1 MDPVIYLSVSLIK
14 EYVRELRENLK
25 NKIRAI
31 GVILVVTIN
40 SQKNILILDESPLIP
55 NIILPIFIILGIAEI
70 NNKSAPE

>member
-1 MDPVIYLSVSLIK
+1 M
-14 EYVRELRENLK
+14 ENLK
-25 NKIRAI
+25 HKIRAI

>member
-1 MDPVIYLSVSLIK
+1 MDPVIYLSLSLIK

-25 NKIRAI
+25 HKIRAI

-55 NIILPIFIILGIAEI
+55 NLILPIFIILGIAEI

>member
-1 MDPVIYLSVSLIK
+1 M
-14 EYVRELRENLK
+14 ENLK
-25 NKIRAI
+25 HKIRAI

-40 SQKNILILDESPLIP
+40 SQKTILILDESPLIP

>member
-25 NKIRAI
+25 HKIRAI